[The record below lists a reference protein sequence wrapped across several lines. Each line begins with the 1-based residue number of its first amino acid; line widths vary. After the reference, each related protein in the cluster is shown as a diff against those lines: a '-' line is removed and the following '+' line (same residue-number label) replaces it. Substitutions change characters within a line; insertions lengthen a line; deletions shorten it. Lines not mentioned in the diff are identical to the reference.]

1 MDPIK
6 AHGLDMISIHMVK
19 MSGNAI
25 IKPLFKIF
33 KNCLKYWIF
42 SDDWKKENIG
52 PIFKKGDK

>member
-1 MDPIK
+1 MFALWQTLNSRRMILKEASVKWIPIK

-33 KNCLKYWIF
+33 KNCLKY
-42 SDDWKKENIG
+42 
-52 PIFKKGDK
+52 